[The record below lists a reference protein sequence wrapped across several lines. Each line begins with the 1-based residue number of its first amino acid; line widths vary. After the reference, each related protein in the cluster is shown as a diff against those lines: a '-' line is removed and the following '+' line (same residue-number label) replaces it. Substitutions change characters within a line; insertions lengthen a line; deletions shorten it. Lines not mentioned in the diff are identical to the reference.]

1 MLNELIVMASFCL
14 VAALMLYLAWDA
26 HQDNKAA
33 HRYKKRIVD

>member
-1 MLNELIVMASFCL
+1 MLNELIALASFCV

-33 HRYKKRIVD
+33 HQNKKKNR

>member
-1 MLNELIVMASFCL
+1 MLNELIVMASFCV

-33 HRYKKRIVD
+33 HQDKKKNR